1 MERVRGNK
9 LNFPIQKSC
18 LFPHVTHCS
27 ESLWQEICAVKS
39 TKTKK
44 YIRIMFTLTSLNE
57 IELRLKQKNK
67 KTSFVLTSND

>member
-9 LNFPIQKSC
+9 LNFPMQKSC
-18 LFPHVTHCS
+18 LFPQVTHCS
-27 ESLWQEICAVKS
+27 ESLWQEICTTKNA
-39 TKTKK
+39 KTKK
-44 YIRIMFTLTSLNE
+44 NVRIMFTLTSLNE